1 MLQTNV
7 ILKGGKFGRKLK
19 QQVLSP
25 IFDDDRDL
33 PPPSRAF
40 FCFVQL
46 LIASYHATFHEELY
60 EPWLQAFKG
69 NSPRAQSFIRVK
81 TVWAL

>member
-7 ILKGGKFGRKLK
+7 ILNGGKFGRKLK

-33 PPPSRAF
+33 PPPSRV
-40 FCFVQL
+40 FCSGATDNCQVSGNL
-46 LIASYHATFHEELY
+46 L
-60 EPWLQAFKG
+60 
-69 NSPRAQSFIRVK
+69 
-81 TVWAL
+81 